1 MTNRLTCAGDVKARR
16 ALQAGAE
23 AYLKTALQKEL
34 LETIRG
40 VYAGKKPC
48 SSNLVGT
55 CGARDGHRVDKSGN
69 RSPVEF

>member
-48 SSNLVGT
+48 RQIS
-55 CGARDGHRVDKSGN
+55 
-69 RSPVEF
+69 